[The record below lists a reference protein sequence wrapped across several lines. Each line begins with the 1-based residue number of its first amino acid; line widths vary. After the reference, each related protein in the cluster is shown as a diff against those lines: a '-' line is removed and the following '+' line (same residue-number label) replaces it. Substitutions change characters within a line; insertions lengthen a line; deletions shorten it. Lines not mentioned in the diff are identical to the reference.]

1 MSCRA
6 LVLDDDTIA
15 EICKDPV
22 KCQEYFNNSRSAF
35 FCARG
40 DGGDRRAELGV
51 SARPQGCPGR
61 LFSAPSSSTVEPART
76 PLREVQPPGTSST

>member
-1 MSCRA
+1 MIMACRA

-40 DGGDRRAELGV
+40 GDGG
-51 SARPQGCPGR
+51 
-61 LFSAPSSSTVEPART
+61 T
-76 PLREVQPPGTSST
+76 